1 MDNQA
6 LMQPVYDSTKKLGFV
21 GLTYYDS
28 GQRSFYMSKGPVTSP
43 DDLKGKKIRVMQSET
58 AIKMVEL
65 LGVRQYLWVVR
76 KYILLY
82 NLI

>member
-6 LMQPVYDSTKKLGFV
+6 LMQPVYDSTKIRFV

-43 DDLKGKKIRVMQSET
+43 DDLKGKNSGHAK
-58 AIKMVEL
+58 
-65 LGVRQYLWVVR
+65 
-76 KYILLY
+76 
-82 NLI
+82 